1 MSYDSVNTKQVKVEF
16 HYMSVE
22 RKKRSSDS
30 TIYDIGEVISTISA
44 MFSSLIQNCLLYTSD
59 AADE

>member
-22 RKKRSSDS
+22 RKKAVKRLN
-30 TIYDIGEVISTISA
+30 Y
-44 MFSSLIQNCLLYTSD
+44 L
-59 AADE
+59 